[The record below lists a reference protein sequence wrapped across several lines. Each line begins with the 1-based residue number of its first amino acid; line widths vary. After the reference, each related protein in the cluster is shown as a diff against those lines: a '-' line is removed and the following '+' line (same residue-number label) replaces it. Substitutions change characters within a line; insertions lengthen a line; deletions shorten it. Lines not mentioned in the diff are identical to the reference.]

1 MRKSK
6 KNAGNEGETAISN
19 KVLRKNLCGVHMPI
33 TTGLWRLRQE
43 DHYKFKASLHY
54 RVSSGLAWAT

>member
-1 MRKSK
+1 MRQNKE
-6 KNAGNEGETAISN
+6 NAENEDETAISN
-19 KVLRKNLCGVHMPI
+19 KVLRKNLGGVHKPI

-54 RVSSGLAWAT
+54 RVSSRLA